1 MWKLGGNMT
10 KEEFISGLRTA
21 LTGEI
26 PDNEVFTNIRFY
38 EDYITD
44 KCKTEDAMI
53 VINQLGDPRLI
64 AKTIIETYQISH
76 GPLYNNVK
84 SNRTYQDADTRDWSS
99 SDSSN
104 NGYDDYDN
112 TEENRQSDNYRFLF
126 GGRLTWYQKAIII
139 SILAIVVV
147 VLIIIG
153 GFIMK
158 FLFTIGIPLL
168 FFYLIYLLIFGNR
181 RL

>member
-1 MWKLGGNMT
+1 MT
-10 KEEFISGLRTA
+10 KEEFLNGLRTA

-26 PDNEVFTNIRFY
+26 PDNEVYTNIRFY
-38 EDYITD
+38 EDYIRD
-44 KCKTEDAMI
+44 KCRTEEEFD
-53 VINQLGDPRLI
+53 VISQLGDPRLI

-84 SNRTYQDADTRDWSS
+84 SNRTYQDADTRDWNGT
-99 SDSSN
+99 DNGDQEYHDYEDRNQSN
-104 NGYDDYDN
+104 NGN
-112 TEENRQSDNYRFLF
+112 NYKFQIA
-126 GGRLTWYQKAIII
+126 GRLTWVQKALL
-139 SILAIVVV
+139 ILILITVFV

-158 FLFTIGIPLL
+158 LLFTIGIPLL
-168 FFYLIYLLIFGNR
+168 LIYLGYTLIFGNK